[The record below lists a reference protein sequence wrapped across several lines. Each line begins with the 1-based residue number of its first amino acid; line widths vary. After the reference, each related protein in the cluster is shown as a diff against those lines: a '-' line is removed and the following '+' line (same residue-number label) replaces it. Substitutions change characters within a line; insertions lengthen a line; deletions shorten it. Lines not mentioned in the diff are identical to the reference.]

1 VPGLTASGARTKI
14 TAPVRAP
21 LVRRILFAFAVVAAL
36 APSATAAPRLRLGFD
51 DDRIK
56 WMTKPDSFVA
66 LQRELGAPFTRIT
79 IPWRR
84 GEVRPRPVVQTY
96 LHRAAA
102 AGRLQQKVVLA
113 VYGSAA
119 DAPTDALSRQQF
131 CRYARSLMAR
141 VPAMSAIVIWN
152 EANSPRYWPASAG
165 ARAYEA
171 LLAKCWD
178 MLHAARPNVNVVDST
193 ASHYDPAGFIR
204 ALGAAYRASG
214 RAKPIVDTFGHNPYP
229 DFAAEEPWAVHPAG
243 ATIGEGD
250 YDKLMAAIT
259 DAFAFTAQRVPS
271 DSWRRLWY
279 LEDGFQTFVPRFFEW
294 VYNGLYTGR
303 ENDRTVLPA
312 FGFRRSQS
320 SQLTAAISLAYCQP
334 AVSAFFNFEL
344 IDETRLVGW
353 QSGLLYANGI
363 RKPSF
368 SAYKQIAAAASSGS
382 IDCSKVAGAPLPSHD
397 ASP

>member
-1 VPGLTASGARTKI
+1 LI
-14 TAPVRAP
+14 
-21 LVRRILFAFAVVAAL
+21 RRVLLALLLFATL
-36 APSATAAPRLRLGFD
+36 ASSASAAPRLRLGFD

-79 IPWRR
+79 IPWHR
-84 GEVRPRPVVQTY
+84 GEVRPRPVVRTY
-96 LHRAAA
+96 LARAAA
-102 AGRLQQKVVLA
+102 AGRVRQKVVLA
-113 VYGSAA
+113 VYGEAA
-119 DAPTDALSRQQF
+119 DAPTEPVAREQF
-131 CRYARSLMAR
+131 CRFARNVMAH

-152 EANSPRYWPASAG
+152 EANTPRYWPVSAG

-171 LLAKCWD
+171 LLARCWD
-178 MLHAARPNVNVVDST
+178 VLHAARPTVNVVDST

-214 RAKPIVDTFGHNPYP
+214 RGKPIVDTFGHNPYP
-229 DFAAEEPWAVHPAG
+229 DFAAEDPWAVHPASG
-243 ATIGEGD
+243 TIGEGD
-250 YDKLMAAIT
+250 YDKLMGAIS
-259 DAFAFTAQRVPS
+259 DAFASTAQRVPS
-271 DSWRRLWY
+271 DAWRRLWY
-279 LEDGFQTFVPRFFEW
+279 LEDGFQTVVPPFFDW
-294 VYNGLYTGR
+294 AFDGLYTGR

-312 FGFRRSQS
+312 FGLRRSQS

-368 SAYKQIAAAASSGS
+368 GAYREIAAAASSGS
-382 IDCSKVAGAPLPSHD
+382 IDCSQVAGAPPQR
-397 ASP
+397 